1 MSEGR
6 MTVPERNDLKKLEA
20 VIDEGMA
27 TFLKVGEALK
37 IIRDSRLFR
46 EHYQSF
52 EAYCEDRFDF
62 GKSYASRLIT
72 AVETKQSLEKKLP
85 IVNKLATETQFREIA
100 KVPEEQVQAVL
111 DKVVEESKET
121 GKPITARAIK
131 EAAEELAE
139 TEYEDVDPPEP
150 ATTAKPAKSK
160 EQQLKELAA
169 LGSKYVDIL
178 MRTLDD
184 MQGLKKSDR
193 HESGL
198 KSCRELK
205 KFFGTW

>member
-1 MSEGR
+1 
-6 MTVPERNDLKKLEA
+6 LK
-20 VIDEGMA
+20 
-27 TFLKVGEALK
+27 
-37 IIRDSRLFR
+37 
-46 EHYQSF
+46 
-52 EAYCEDRFDF
+52 
-62 GKSYASRLIT
+62 
-72 AVETKQSLEKKLP
+72 
-85 IVNKLATETQFREIA
+85 TESQFREIA

-131 EAAEELAE
+131 EAAEQLAD

-150 ATTAKPAKSK
+150 TPTTTKAEKPK

-184 MQGLKKSDR
+184 MQAVKKSDR